1 MKEIGCH
8 IIQGYYLGKPM
19 PGDDLEKLLRK
30 WQNERVN
37 NLCCLTGVWKLH
49 N

>member
-19 PGDDLEKLLRK
+19 PGDDLEKLLQEMAKREGK
-30 WQNERVN
+30 
-37 NLCCLTGVWKLH
+37 
-49 N
+49 